1 MKQKGQGIIEF
12 ALIVPLLVVVGVA
25 VVYVGIMFLDYTQY
39 SNAAR
44 DAARDIS
51 VQTDAWDND
60 ENKTTASEFR
70 KSIVNAINK
79 GSGNDYETIISRYST
94 PYTNIFKAKWTAQFY
109 YLDSNKILQKTSDAT
124 KADTIE
130 VSITLIPADDVDLD
144 PDKDYEHDLNKSWL
158 SKLINLPPIRYK
170 MILE

>member
-1 MKQKGQGIIEF
+1 MKQKGQCIIEF

-51 VQTDAWDND
+51 VQSIVYNAD
-60 ENKTTASEFR
+60 ETYTTANEFR
-70 KSIVNAINK
+70 QSIVDAINK
-79 GSGNDYETIISRYST
+79 GSGNEYETVISRYAN
-94 PYTNIFKAKWTAQFY
+94 PYTNIFQAKWAAQFY
-109 YLDSNKILQKTSDAT
+109 YLDSNKALQKTSDVT

-144 PDKDYEHDLNKSWL
+144 PDKNYEHDLNKSWL

>member
-12 ALIVPLLVVVGVA
+12 ALIVPLLVAVGVA

-51 VQTDAWDND
+51 VQSEVTNAD
-60 ENKTTASEFR
+60 ESYTTAAEFR
-70 KSIVNAINK
+70 QSIVDAINK
-79 GSGNDYETIISRYST
+79 GSGDEYDKIIARYSH
-94 PYTNIFKAKWTAQFY
+94 PYTNIFKATWKAQFY
-109 YLDSNKILQKTSDAT
+109 ALNSSKELKTTDKAT
-124 KADTIE
+124 SADTVE
-130 VSITLIPADDVDLD
+130 ITIALTLEDDVESGAYL
-144 PDKDYEHDLNKSWL
+144 KDWFA
-158 SKLINLPPIRYK
+158 KLFNLPPIRYK

>member
-12 ALIVPLLVVVGVA
+12 ALVVPMLVAVGVA

-51 VQTDAWDND
+51 VQSEVTNAD
-60 ENKTTASEFR
+60 ESYTTAAQFR
-70 KSIVNAINK
+70 QNIVNAINA
-79 GSGNDYETIISRYST
+79 GSGSEYETVVSRYAH
-94 PYTNIFKAKWTAQFY
+94 PFTNIFEAEWKAQFY
-109 YLDSNKILQKTSDAT
+109 CLDSST
-124 KADTIE
+124 KLLKKVDSASQADTIE
-130 VSITLIPADDVDLD
+130 VTIALKLKDDAESGAYLS
-144 PDKDYEHDLNKSWL
+144 SWFANL
-158 SKLINLPPIRYK
+158 FNLPGIHYK